1 MTNHTYS
8 PGPLHQKI
16 AIVTGAAQG
25 IGGAIARRYA
35 SAGARVVIADVDEEN
50 GRQNLERIQEQG
62 GDARFQHTDVSDEGQ
77 VQALF
82 QATLDAY
89 GRLDILVNNAGIAHG
104 PGAVAHFLEM
114 PTAMWRRL
122 MSVHLDGLFYC
133 SQRAARLMVR
143 QGQGGCII
151 NMSSC
156 GATRAHRR
164 MVAYDTTKGG
174 IEAATRA
181 MALDL
186 APWNIRVNGLVPG
199 AIAVESRSPVGKE
212 SETGAEDV
220 VPLGRLGTP
229 EDLTG
234 AALFLASDDAAYIT
248 GHMFFVDGGLAVQ
261 LRPPVLEGRP
271 DPDLAT
277 STGNDLT

>member
-1 MTNHTYS
+1 MTLQ
-8 PGPLHQKI
+8 GKV

-35 SAGARVVIADVDEEN
+35 AAGARVMIADVDEEH
-50 GRQNLERIQEQG
+50 GRQNEARIAAEG
-62 GDARFQHTDVSDEGQ
+62 GEARFRRTDVSDEAQ
-77 VQALF
+77 VEALF
-82 QATLDAY
+82 QGTLNTY

-114 PTAMWRRL
+114 PAAMWHRL
-122 MSVHLDGLFYC
+122 MAVHLDGLFYC

-151 NMSSC
+151 NLSSC
-156 GATRAHRR
+156 GATRAHRQ

-181 MALDL
+181 LALDL

-212 SETGAEDV
+212 SQSGVRDL

-234 AALFLASDDAAYIT
+234 TALFLASDDAAYIT
-248 GHMFFVDGGLAVQ
+248 GHMFFVDGGLAAQ
-261 LRPPVLEGRP
+261 LRPPALEGHP
-271 DPDLAT
+271 DPGLDERVKTLL
-277 STGNDLT
+277 DDDKQ

>member
-1 MTNHTYS
+1 MT
-8 PGPLHQKI
+8 LQQKV

-35 SAGARVVIADVDEEN
+35 AAGARVVIADVDEEN
-50 GRQNLERIQEQG
+50 GHQNLARITEQG
-62 GDARFQHTDVSDEGQ
+62 GAARFQRTDVSDEGQ
-77 VQALF
+77 VDALF
-82 QATLDAY
+82 QATLQAY

-114 PTAMWRRL
+114 PATMWRRL
-122 MSVHLDGLFYC
+122 MAVHLDGLFYC
-133 SQRAARLMVR
+133 SQRAARLMVK

-156 GATRAHRR
+156 GATRAHRQ

-212 SETGAEDV
+212 SETRAQDV
-220 VPLGRLGTP
+220 VPLGRMGTP

-234 AALFLASDDAAYIT
+234 AALFLVSDDAAYVT

-261 LRPPVLEGRP
+261 LRLPAMDAQP
-271 DPDLAT
+271 DPGLEARIKDL
-277 STGNDLT
+277 